1 MNIIKVTKKIK
12 LIPTKEQEHLI
23 QNTMKEYI
31 KTVNDLVA
39 TFVLNDEALKLTSKD
54 VVANIPSALKNQCI
68 RDAKSV
74 FNKYKKAVKTN
85 LKKGKTT
92 NVPILKREV
101 AIYNNQNFKVKKDK
115 IEFPVMINNKSK
127 RLKVKALIPE
137 DFINSNLGTL
147 RLSYINNKLIAQ
159 ITYEE
164 TEKSLNLTEHIMGVD
179 LGIKVPAVAKTDN
192 RVKFFGNGRKNK
204 YLRRIANS
212 KRKELQKSKNIKKLK
227 QIDNK
232 EQRIM
237 NDIDHKISRQI
248 VNFAKNNNITLI
260 KLETLSNIRQTTRTS
275 RKNNKSLHNWSFY
288 RLAMYI
294 EYKAKLEGIS
304 VEYINPKYTSQICP
318 NCGIKNKVKDRLYKC
333 ACGFKTHRDI
343 VGAINIK
350 KAPILGGKSLI
361 A

>member
-1 MNIIKVTKKIK
+1 
-12 LIPTKEQEHLI
+12 
-23 QNTMKEYI
+23 
-31 KTVNDLVA
+31 
-39 TFVLNDEALKLTSKD
+39 
-54 VVANIPSALKNQCI
+54 
-68 RDAKSV
+68 
-74 FNKYKKAVKTN
+74 
-85 LKKGKTT
+85 
-92 NVPILKREV
+92 
-101 AIYNNQNFKVKKDK
+101 
-115 IEFPVMINNKSK
+115 MINNKSK
-127 RLKVKALIPE
+127 RLKVKALIPKE
-137 DFINSNLGTL
+137 FISNDLGTL

-159 ITYEE
+159 ITYEVF
-164 TEKSLNLTEHIMGVD
+164 EKELNLKEHIMGVD
-179 LGIKVPAVAKTDN
+179 LGIKVPAVAKTDGN
-192 RVKFFGNGRKNK
+192 VKFFGNGRKNK

-212 KRKELQKSKNIKKLK
+212 KRKELQKSKKIKKLK

-248 VNFAKNNNITLI
+248 VNFAKDNKVTLI

-318 NCGIKNKVKDRLYKC
+318 SCGIKNKAKDRLYKC